1 MCRWIF
7 IECKYLK
14 YRIRTD
20 ILRRPDRFMK
30 LNEILITQDM
40 FDVNGKLIPERVN
53 NPLNLD
59 KEIREYRQQEKEGK
73 PLWWS

>member
-7 IECKYLK
+7 VECKYIK

-30 LNEILITQDM
+30 ISSVIITPDM
-40 FDVNGKLIPERVN
+40 INGDGIIKKEVYT
-53 NPLNLD
+53 PLNLD